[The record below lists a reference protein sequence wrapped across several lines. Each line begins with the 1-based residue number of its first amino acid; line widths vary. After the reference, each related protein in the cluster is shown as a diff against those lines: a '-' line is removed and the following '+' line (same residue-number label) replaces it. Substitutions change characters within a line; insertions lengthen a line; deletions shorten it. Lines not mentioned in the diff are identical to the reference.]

1 MPSRI
6 RRGMRSFILVL
17 ARFSL
22 PARFVSTTERLVWLS
37 KYGKWLKVHASSTPS
52 FSDRY
57 SLYNYVCSRIDQLQ
71 HVDLLEFGVAGGD
84 SLRWWSN
91 RLADRSVRFV
101 GFDSFDGLP
110 EAWGTKSEGAF
121 DQGGQPPPIYDDR
134 VQFQVGLFQDTL
146 GPFLESYKRASR
158 MVVHLDADLHSS
170 TLYVLSSLAS
180 VLESGDV
187 LVFDELGSIAAA
199 DHEFRAA
206 HDFFTAYNRPFQVL
220 GTASSHKEVA
230 LQLV

>member
-1 MPSRI
+1 M
-6 RRGMRSFILVL
+6 
-17 ARFSL
+17 
-22 PARFVSTTERLVWLS
+22 
-37 KYGKWLKVHASSTPS
+37 
-52 FSDRY
+52 
-57 SLYNYVCSRIDQLQ
+57 
-71 HVDLLEFGVAGGD
+71 
-84 SLRWWSN
+84 RWWSN
-91 RLADRSVRFV
+91 RLPDESVRFV

-110 EAWGTKSEGAF
+110 EAWGTKSEGSF
-121 DQGGQPPPIYDDR
+121 DQGGQPPHFSDER
-134 VQFQVGLFQDTL
+134 VQFQVGLFQETL
-146 GPFLESYKRASR
+146 EPFLKSYERAER

-220 GTASSHKEVA
+220 ATSSSHKEVA